1 MLHAIA
7 NKVFVYRRA
16 ALVLSLFSAVALGGC
31 QSPMYSGTPDD
42 TYSYSVAPAYDPSY
56 VGGNAQADEAE
67 PAQQA
72 WTAEQK
78 YEYRGGR
85 DPVSGRASKQ
95 M

>member
-1 MLHAIA
+1 MPYASE
-7 NKVFVYRRA
+7 NKSFVCRRA
-16 ALVLSLFSAVALGGC
+16 ALVLALFSAVALGGC

-72 WTAEQK
+72 WAAEQK

-85 DPVSGRASKQ
+85 DPVSGRASTQ